1 MYGYAAGAR
10 RASTQTNH
18 LQASNYL
25 AQDGW
30 EEEMLKRNETVLWR
44 ELDGEA
50 VLLDAAAGCTY
61 HLNRVGTLIWNLL
74 DGRHTAGEIASAIC
88 EAFEVEQEQALH
100 DMQRLVDE
108 LRQQQL
114 LQSDGP
120 LEIGRASCRE
130 RA

>member
-1 MYGYAAGAR
+1 
-10 RASTQTNH
+10 
-18 LQASNYL
+18 
-25 AQDGW
+25 
-30 EEEMLKRNETVLWR
+30 MLKRNETVLWR

-114 LQSDGP
+114 LQSDERYGLAADRAWVDELRQQQLLQSDGP
-120 LEIGRASCRE
+120 IAQTPGEADGHE
-130 RA
+130 NGT